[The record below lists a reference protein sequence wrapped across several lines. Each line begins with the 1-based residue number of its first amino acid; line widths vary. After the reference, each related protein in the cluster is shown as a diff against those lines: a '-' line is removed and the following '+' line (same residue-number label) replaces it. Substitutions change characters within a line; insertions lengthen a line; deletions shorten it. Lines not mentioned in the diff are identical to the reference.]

1 MIIENEDSDLEII
14 SKYFKNE
21 ADEFE
26 VYEATRF
33 LSYHHRQDEILELIS
48 DHYSQYKEKIDTL
61 MNIEEDS
68 ILFDMTIDL
77 WVKFKQKSQCI
88 KDVLKYLD
96 IKTPVQNYI
105 TNILLKLIKLEVENR
120 LQMVTL
126 LEIKRYRQVIVTLSN
141 QQAIEDPPLQLLDL
155 LILLPNYQ
163 QFERRF
169 YEQSQIY
176 YKEFIL
182 DTNPSQSVQIA
193 NIIFQAEKKLSSK
206 FQNEFQLRLNE
217 LLKQLIFNQVN
228 MTDLDS
234 LYFNTEIMLHYVR
247 FAQEINALPKLL
259 SALRKHIYKEVIC
272 ILQQQP
278 TSAIE
283 NMLNLEKTCQT
294 LFEQLP
300 MEHTNATIITHA
312 IEDAV
317 NENYEK
323 YSFTLASVINLQN
336 QHSIKKYKHLI
347 KYLTDKES
355 FQNYYVKF
363 LIKRILKEYNQN
375 ELELLNELQPYCNSE
390 WISESLEFIKNSKE
404 SQNLTNQFLQKLR
417 QKKSPIQF
425 HFHLIPKSIWPY
437 QIENLILPSPL
448 NQFADNFIKNQSEDL
463 LFQKK
468 KIIFQ
473 SKLSKLNLLVKIDHQ
488 FELELP
494 LAQGLELLRFN
505 AQKSINQI
513 SNYKQY
519 NGLII
524 RSENNTFKI
533 NYQYKHANQLM
544 ILNEEIQIEMEKNQQ
559 IISDYLY
566 VVDAAIVKI
575 IKQNKKINSENLIQA
590 TFDLIKK
597 EYPRFIDLC
606 EYDIIEK
613 QIVSLLEKEMIKQ
626 RFDDFELL

>member
-14 SKYFKNE
+14 SKYFKNQV
-21 ADEFE
+21 DEFE

-48 DHYSQYKEKIDTL
+48 DHYSQYKDKIDTL

-68 ILFDMTIDL
+68 ILFDMTIEL
-77 WVKFKQKSQCI
+77 WIKFKQQSKCI

-96 IKTPVQNYI
+96 IKTPLQNFI
-105 TNILLKLIKLEVENR
+105 TNILLKLIKTEVENR
-120 LQMVTL
+120 LQIVTL
-126 LEIKRYRQVIVTLSN
+126 LEIKRYRQTIVTLQN

-169 YEQSQIY
+169 YEQTQIY

-193 NIIFQAEKKLSSK
+193 NVIFQAERKLSSK
-206 FQNEFQLRLNE
+206 FSDDFQLKLID
-217 LLKQLIFNQVN
+217 LLKLLIFNQVN
-228 MTDLDS
+228 MNDLDS
-234 LYFNTEIMLHYVR
+234 LYFNTEIMLHYVK

-259 SALRKHIYKEVIC
+259 SALRKHIYKEVIF

-278 TSAIE
+278 TLAID
-283 NMLNLEKTCQT
+283 NMLNLEKTCQS

-300 MEHTNATIITHA
+300 VENTNVTIITHA

-323 YSFTLASVINLQN
+323 YSYTLASVINLQN
-336 QHSIKKYKHLI
+336 QHSIQKYKHLI
-347 KYLTDKES
+347 KYLSDKES

-363 LIKRILKEYNQN
+363 LIKRLIKEYNQN
-375 ELELLNELQPYCNSE
+375 ELELLNELQHYCNSE
-390 WISESLEFIKNSKE
+390 WINECLEFIKNSKE
-404 SQNLTNQFLQKLR
+404 SQNLTHQFLQKLR
-417 QKKSPIQF
+417 QKKSSIQF

-437 QIENLILPSPL
+437 QIENLILPQPL
-448 NQFADNFIKNQSEDL
+448 SHFAESFIKNQSEDL
-463 LFQKK
+463 MFQKK
-468 KIIFQ
+468 KILFQ
-473 SKLSKLNLLVKIDHQ
+473 SKQSKLNLFVKIDHQ

-505 AQKSINQI
+505 SQKCINQI
-513 SNYKQY
+513 TNYKQY

-524 RSENNTFKI
+524 RLDNNTFKI
-533 NYQYKHANQLM
+533 NYQYKHNNQIM
-544 ILNEEIQIEMEKNQQ
+544 IINEDIQIEMEKNQQ
-559 IISDYLY
+559 TISDYLY

-606 EYDIIEK
+606 EYEIIEK
-613 QIVSLLEKEMIKQ
+613 QIVSLLEKEIIKQ
-626 RFDDFELL
+626 KFDDFELL